1 MEKINIIIDTFK
13 NININTVINY
23 LISLLIFLLFRIFSG
38 VVAYCILRVF
48 SLKDNKK
55 LDKNY
60 RKTAI
65 YKFLT
70 VSFSLTGAYIALR
83 FLDLPEKLDLII
95 FKSFKIFLIVVLAQG
110 IAGIASARLNKL
122 KSNQNRN
129 GKYKD
134 ETFILFAA
142 KFVKFIVYVIAIFII
157 ITELGYNISGLLTG
171 LGLSGVVVALAAQDA
186 AKNIFGGIVILWD
199 KPFKIGDWIETNN
212 FEGFVEEIT
221 FRSTRIRSFEDS
233 IVTIPNSTISNESL
247 INWSRMK
254 KRRYKQNFELELTT
268 SLKKI
273 CDIQN
278 KITLMLE
285 QHPRVLK
292 DGILVKFDK
301 VTENGYNILIR
312 VFTNALSYE
321 DYLSVTENINFK
333 IISIIHKEKAEL
345 AYPSQSIY
353 VKN

>member
-1 MEKINIIIDTFK
+1 MEKINNILDTFK
-13 NININTVINY
+13 NINMDTVINY
-23 LISLLIFLLFRIFSG
+23 LIALLIFLLFRLFSG
-38 VVAYCILRVF
+38 VVAYFILKIF
-48 SLKDNKK
+48 SLKDKKK
-55 LDKNY
+55 LDKNF
-60 RKTAI
+60 RKSAV

-70 VSFSLTGAYIALR
+70 VSFSLIGAYIALR
-83 FLDLPEKLDLII
+83 LLDLPEKIDLII
-95 FKSFKIFLIVVLAQG
+95 FKCFKISMIVVLAQG
-110 IAGIASARLNKL
+110 IAGAASTRLNKL
-122 KSNQNRN
+122 KSTQNRN
-129 GKYKD
+129 GKHRD
-134 ETFILFAA
+134 ETFVLFAI
-142 KFVKFIVYVIAIFII
+142 KFVKFIVYVIAIFIV

-301 VTENGYNILIR
+301 VTENGYNLLIR

-321 DYLSVTENINFK
+321 DYLTVTENINFK
-333 IISIIHKEKAEL
+333 IISIIHKEKVEL